1 MSPQSIARLSSSFL
15 IHVLDPAL
23 RSLVL
28 GAIAAALLYA
38 FRVKSP
44 ATRLAVWTGVL
55 YAALAM
61 PFLTLAVPS
70 LSLPLPSALA
80 SLLPNTQSTTI
91 SAVSM
96 PARSLESPVFAA
108 ALSDKRA
115 VVTAPENTAS
125 VAPSETSSRIRRH
138 ESQPAMP
145 AISER
150 AIRTN
155 TARNESAAVAQPQS
169 ESITF
174 ITALA
179 TPAVKVS
186 ASAQPSVR
194 AAFPWSAIAAVIF
207 GIVAMFM
214 LARIALG
221 AIFGHRLV
229 RSAETIADRDAIR
242 VLFLQARAAGVASAP
257 RLAESDLV
265 SVPVT
270 LGAAAPVILLPS
282 YWTNWDDRTLSAVI
296 AHEMAHVARR
306 DALTQRLA
314 LIHRAI
320 FWCSPL
326 SWWLT
331 RSLSN
336 AAEEASDEAAL
347 AIVADRAFYAE
358 TVVEFFAALAQHP
371 RRVYWQGVSMA
382 APGQAERRVDR
393 ILNWKGAV
401 SMRITKSLAVG
412 LALFGVPMVLL
423 TASARPSA
431 TQAAIAA
438 PQLAPPA
445 LPALPALPAMP
456 AASPLPAIGSLTAPS
471 IPPAPEALPAVLAQ
485 ATPDVPPAPAA
496 SVAPPSPD
504 QVPGTP
510 NEPATP
516 SLAPPAPL
524 APGNV
529 LISPRVVIG
538 NRNLD
543 LQIQRRMDALNTQ
556 VSDQINLKTLAQV
569 DKQLKVAAKA
579 MPQLSQE
586 DEQKLQDLEQKLA
599 NLRDTYTE
607 NHPDVQKLEE
617 QIAQLEDQAK
627 SMAAQFQPLQTLKSY
642 QFDYQGQPF
651 QLQVG
656 STPGKITLGDF
667 GDRFVIVSGDSPMV
681 MSGNSQDV
689 EHATALRSKISG
701 DFIWFQHDEKSY
713 IIRDQALVNQ
723 AKAFF
728 KPEQDLGDQQ
738 RALGDQQR
746 ALGDQQ
752 RDMGQKMRD
761 TKVNP
766 PDLSADMEKLE
777 AQMKQLSASGATPQ
791 QVGDMQ
797 RQLGELQR
805 KLGQSESQIGDQQR
819 QVGDQERALGEKQ
832 RDLGNQQRDLGQKQ
846 RDAANQARTQ
856 MKQLL
861 DDAITKGTAQP
872 E

>member
-1 MSPQSIARLSSSFL
+1 MSPQSIARFSSSFL
-15 IHVLDPAL
+15 VHVIDPAL

-28 GAIAAALLYA
+28 GALAAALLYV

-44 ATRLAVWTGVL
+44 AMRLTVWTGVL
-55 YAALAM
+55 YAAFAM
-61 PFLTLAVPS
+61 PFLALAVPS
-70 LSLPLPSALA
+70 LPFPLPSALS
-80 SLLPNTQSTTI
+80 SLLPKT
-91 SAVSM
+91 SAVSAVAT
-96 PARSLESPVFAA
+96 PPPHSLTSPVFAA
-108 ALSDKRA
+108 TLSEAPAAARENA
-115 VVTAPENTAS
+115 VSESDAAP
-125 VAPSETSSRIRRH
+125 RIRRY
-138 ESQPAMP
+138 ESQPANP
-145 AISER
+145 LISEHAFQLKR
-150 AIRTN
+150 
-155 TARNESAAVAQPQS
+155 EVA
-169 ESITF
+169 
-174 ITALA
+174 A
-179 TPAVKVS
+179 TPPSSEGISSPVTAAALTANLS
-186 ASAQPSVR
+186 APASAQPAVRRVSPLSVL
-194 AAFPWSAIAAVIF
+194 AVFFF
-207 GIVAMFM
+207 GIVALFM

-229 RSAETIADRDAIR
+229 RSAETIGDRDAIR
-242 VLFLQARAAGVASAP
+242 ILFRQASAAGVASAP

-265 SVPVT
+265 SVPIT
-270 LGAAAPVILLPS
+270 LGVARPVILLPS
-282 YWTNWDDRTLSAVI
+282 YWSNWDDRTLSAVI

-320 FWCSPL
+320 FWFSPL

-347 AIVADRAFYAE
+347 EIVSDRAFYAE
-358 TVVEFFAALAQHP
+358 TVIEFFAALAEHP

-412 LALFGVPMVLL
+412 LAVFGIPMVLL

-431 TQAAIAA
+431 TQVAITA

-456 AASPLPAIGSLTAPS
+456 AANPLPALGSLAAPS
-471 IPPAPEALPAVLAQ
+471 LPPTPEAIPPVLTQ
-485 ATPDVPPAPAA
+485 VTPDVPPAPAA
-496 SVAPPSPD
+496 PA

-510 NEPATP
+510 NEPAAP
-516 SLAPPAPL
+516 SLAPPTPL
-524 APGNV
+524 APGTV
-529 LISPRVVIG
+529 ITPRVIVG
-538 NRNLD
+538 NRALELQVQRQADINAQIKGLKNLAEKD
-543 LQIQRRMDALNTQ
+543 
-556 VSDQINLKTLAQV
+556 VAQA
-569 DKQLKVAAKA
+569 DKQLKFTLKA
-579 MPQLSQE
+579 MPQLSAE
-586 DEQKLQDLEQKLA
+586 DQKKLQDLEQKLA
-599 NLRDTYTE
+599 ELRDQYTQ

-617 QIAQLEDQAK
+617 QIAQLEAQAK
-627 SMAAQFQPLQTLKSY
+627 SMSAQFQPLVSNAFN
-642 QFDYQGQPF
+642 FDYQGQPF
-651 QLQVG
+651 QFQVG
-656 STPGKITLGDF
+656 PAAKISIGDF
-667 GDRFVIVSGDSPMV
+667 GDRFVIVSGDSPII

-713 IIRDQALVNQ
+713 VIRDQALVNQ

-728 KPEQDLGDQQ
+728 KPEQDLSDQQ

-761 TKVNP
+761 AKVNP

-777 AQMKQLSASGATPQ
+777 TQMKQFSASGATPQ
-791 QVGDMQ
+791 QVGDLQ

-805 KLGQSESQIGDQQR
+805 RLGQSESQVGDQER
-819 QVGDQERALGEKQ
+819 QVGDQMRALGDKQ

-861 DDAITKGTAQP
+861 DDAISKGTAQP